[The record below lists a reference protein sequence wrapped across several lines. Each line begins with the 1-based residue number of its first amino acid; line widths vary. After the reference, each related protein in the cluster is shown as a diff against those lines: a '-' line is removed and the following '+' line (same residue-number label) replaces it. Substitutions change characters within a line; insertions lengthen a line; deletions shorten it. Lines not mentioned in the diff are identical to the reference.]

1 MIDTIKY
8 FLVLGISISFIYYAI
23 FVAKKDIYVRIFAIL
38 ISTNGILM
46 FLLKVIG
53 INGVLVRNLFF
64 ISAALLAIDMTVMAW
79 RIRKKSRK
87 EIWCICLV
95 WHTYF
100 LVLSVNYNLY
110 NDKIGLLRIDELS
123 ICYGVNRE

>member
-1 MIDTIKY
+1 MNDTIKY
-8 FLVLGISISFIYYAI
+8 FLVLGISIAFIYYAI
-23 FVAKKDIYVRIFAIL
+23 FIAKKDIYLKIFAIL

-79 RIRKKSRK
+79 RIRKNPEKRYGAYAWFGTL
-87 EIWCICLV
+87 IFLCLALIIIYIM
-95 WHTYF
+95 TKLGF
-100 LVLSVNYNLY
+100 
-110 NDKIGLLRIDELS
+110 
-123 ICYGVNRE
+123 YG